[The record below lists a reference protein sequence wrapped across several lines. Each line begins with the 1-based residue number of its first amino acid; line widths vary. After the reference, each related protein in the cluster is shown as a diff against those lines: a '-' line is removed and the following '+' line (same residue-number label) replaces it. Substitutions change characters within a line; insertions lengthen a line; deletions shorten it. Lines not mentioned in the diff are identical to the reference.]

1 MNRHVAKNI
10 SHLARAGPG
19 DLRTIKNH
27 KPRENWV
34 IMMILIMMIISAN
47 IY

>member
-1 MNRHVAKNI
+1 MNGHVAKNT
-10 SHLARAGPG
+10 SHPARAGPE

-34 IMMILIMMIISAN
+34 IMMIIAAN